1 MSLMKRMMWPKHGD
15 EVTIVRNGRELVTG
29 HVIYTGDD
37 SITVFSREATTVT
50 LKNEELSRGIDD
62 GSIVVKKKT
71 GRLG

>member
-15 EVTIVRNGRELVTG
+15 EVTIVRNGRELVSG

-37 SITVFSREATTVT
+37 SITVFSRDAKTVT
-50 LKNEELSRGIDD
+50 LRNDELSQGIDD